1 MQRIVKLMTKKSS
14 ELAALINNE
23 NVSAIQTMVDE
34 LEISSEEV
42 RELIRELLSSGAI
55 QGSFTED
62 GKRFFKSEVKLSEA
76 PSIPIGDQTPTFMKF
91 DTRPGI
97 ITSVVGLITTAFGL
111 IINSNAIPGLSQDM
125 GVIVLF
131 IGIIILFS
139 GMYCLSM
146 RKTPS

>member
-1 MQRIVKLMTKKSS
+1 MKEKAS
-14 ELAALINNE
+14 ELTALINDE

-34 LEISSEEV
+34 LEISPEEV
-42 RELIRELLSSGAI
+42 QELIQELLASGAI
-55 QGSFTED
+55 QGSMTED
-62 GKRFFKSEVKLSEA
+62 GKRFFKSDVKLSDA
-76 PSIPIGDQTPTFMKF
+76 PSIPIGDQTPSFMKF

-97 ITSVVGLITTAFGL
+97 IASVAGLAVIIFGL
-111 IINSNAIPGLSQDM
+111 IINSNAIPGLSQET

>member
-1 MQRIVKLMTKKSS
+1 MKEKAS
-14 ELAALINNE
+14 ELTALINDE

-34 LEISSEEV
+34 LEISPEEV
-42 RELIRELLSSGAI
+42 RELIQELLASGAI
-55 QGSFTED
+55 QGSMTED
-62 GKRFFKSEVKLSEA
+62 GKRFFKSDVKLSDA
-76 PSIPIGDQTPTFMKF
+76 PSIPIGDQTPSFMKF

-97 ITSVVGLITTAFGL
+97 IASVAGLAVIIFGL
-111 IINSNAIPGLSQDM
+111 IINSNAIPGLSQET